1 MLKRLPPNHLS
12 MWIVDCYCLLCYNCF
27 SVLELHPYLLRRM
40 DMGFYQELD
49 QYEARR
55 EYEEWLDK
63 QDDDMIRLHEQELSP
78 EIVE

>member
-1 MLKRLPPNHLS
+1 MS
-12 MWIVDCYCLLCYNCF
+12 
-27 SVLELHPYLLRRM
+27 
-40 DMGFYQELD
+40 FYEELD

-78 EIVE
+78 EVVE